1 MKLTKSKLKQI
12 IKEELEGEWVL
23 KKTGEGGYVQKATS
37 EKPSNIANPNFE
49 GDRPKIFK
57 SKVDAEGWKKAAEEA
72 SDLKLDVEP
81 KESLSEG
88 HGDEFEADKEVEKF
102 VPRSGTEPGAMEL
115 RIRKLEDMVWNLLT
129 KFSSGPLTPE
139 QAEEMRRSATPFNE
153 GVHKMKL
160 TKESLTKLIKE
171 ELKNL
176 KEDYRDAADD
186 SMADTVPHS

>member
-1 MKLTKSKLKQI
+1 
-12 IKEELEGEWVL
+12 GEWVL